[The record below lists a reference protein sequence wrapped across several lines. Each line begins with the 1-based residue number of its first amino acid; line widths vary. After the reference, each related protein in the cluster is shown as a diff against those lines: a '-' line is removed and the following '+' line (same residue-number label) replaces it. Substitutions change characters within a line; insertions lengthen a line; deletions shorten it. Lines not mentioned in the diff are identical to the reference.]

1 MTNKKLP
8 NDANEIIERISS
20 RLASKFRFGYHTFDD
35 MKQQAAL
42 FAWEGIND
50 AWDDKRPL
58 ENFLWIHVRNR
69 LYNFKRNN
77 YGRPEKPCDN
87 CPWAAYV
94 NHECVKFD
102 NMMDCHLYKGWVD
115 RNTAK
120 RNLMSSYSTI
130 YEKEEETSALD
141 ELFTRDVVN
150 LIDQE
155 LHVQFREEWIRFINN
170 LRLPKAKKD
179 RLIEE
184 IVVVLKE
191 NGIDPAQER

>member
-1 MTNKKLP
+1 
-8 NDANEIIERISS
+8 
-20 RLASKFRFGYHTFDD
+20 
-35 MKQQAAL
+35 
-42 FAWEGIND
+42 
-50 AWDDKRPL
+50 
-58 ENFLWIHVRNR
+58 
-69 LYNFKRNN
+69 
-77 YGRPEKPCDN
+77 
-87 CPWAAYV
+87 
-94 NHECVKFD
+94 
-102 NMMDCHLYKGWVD
+102 
-115 RNTAK
+115 
-120 RNLMSSYSTI
+120 MSSYSTI